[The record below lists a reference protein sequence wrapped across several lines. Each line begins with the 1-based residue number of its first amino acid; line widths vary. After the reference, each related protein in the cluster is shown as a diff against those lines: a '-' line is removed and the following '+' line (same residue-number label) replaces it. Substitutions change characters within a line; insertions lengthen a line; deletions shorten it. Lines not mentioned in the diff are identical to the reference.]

1 MWRIIFLLLPII
13 GISYVGWHVWNV
25 IPLSKVW
32 KGVAVVLLVAS
43 VFSLFL
49 NFTGA
54 TDKYPL
60 PVARGV
66 YEVSTSSIMVLM
78 YLVIVF
84 VCLDLGRLV
93 SLVPKAVLYDNA
105 RTSVGIFVVLL
116 FVFVYGN
123 INYND
128 KKRVALELRTEKPL
142 VKDYRI
148 VMATDLHIGYHN
160 PRKELARW
168 IDMINDEKP
177 DFILIGGDI
186 IDGRIRPLIEE
197 NMAAEFRRLNAPV
210 YAVLGNHEYISGK
223 DGSER
228 FYRKAG
234 IHLLVDETTEIDS
247 CIVIVGRNDRFAG
260 KRKTL
265 KDLMKGIDKS
275 KYIILLDHQPY
286 NLEQAEREG
295 VDFQLSG
302 HTHRGQMWPIS
313 WVTDAMYECSWG
325 SHQRGDTQYYVS
337 SGLGIWGGKFRI
349 GTQSEYVVARVGKN
363 QELSVAASLK
373 EFLGMNYHKFATNL

>member
-32 KGVAVVLLVAS
+32 KCVAVVLLVAS

-49 NFTGA
+49 NFSGA

-60 PVARGV
+60 PVARAV

-93 SLVPKAVLYDNA
+93 SLVPKAALYDNA

-142 VKDYRI
+142 VKDYKI

-228 FYRKAG
+228 FYREAG

-260 KRKTL
+260 QRKTL
-265 KDLMKGIDKS
+265 KDLMNGVDKS
-275 KYIILLDHQPY
+275 KYTILLDHQPY

-325 SHQRGDTQYYVS
+325 SHQRGNTQYYVS

-349 GTQSEYVVARVGKN
+349 GTQSEYVVAT
-363 QELSVAASLK
+363 LSR
-373 EFLGMNYHKFATNL
+373 